1 MTAIDS
7 GQRVDDN
14 IASIAEEKQLT
25 ASQWQLIWWRFRKHR
40 AAMISVVVLAVLYT
54 TALFAGFFAPHDPTQ
69 VFSEFAEAPPQ
80 PIVLWDS
87 AGFHFPPVVYG
98 YVGERDPAT
107 LRKVYRID
115 PELRQP
121 VRFFVQGADYK
132 LLGVIPANIHLLG
145 LDDPEQPF
153 YLLGTDSLGR
163 DLLSR
168 IIVGSQISLTV
179 GLIGVFLSLILG
191 ILLGGVSG
199 YYGGWIDVVIQRLIE
214 VLRSIPTI
222 PLWLT
227 LSAAL
232 PRNLTQLQVYFGIT
246 IILSLIGWTEVARVV
261 RGKFMSLKHED
272 FILAA
277 RTIGTSRLRII
288 VFHMVPSFFSHLIA
302 ALTLAL
308 PVMILSE
315 TALSFLGLGLR
326 PPTISW
332 GTLLEGTQN
341 LNAIALTPWLLFP
354 VVPVIIT
361 VLAFNF
367 VGDGLRDAADP
378 YS

>member
-1 MTAIDS
+1 MTTLDNSQI
-7 GQRVDDN
+7 VDD
-14 IASIAEEKQLT
+14 SIVSVAEEKQLT

-40 AAMISVVVLAVLYT
+40 AAMISIVVLAVLYT
-54 TALFAGFFAPHDPTQ
+54 VALFAGFFAPHDPTQ
-69 VFSEFAEAPPQ
+69 VVSEFADAPPQ
-80 PIVLWDS
+80 PIVFIDRS
-87 AGFHFPPVVYG
+87 GFHFPPVVYG
-98 YVGERDPAT
+98 YVGERDPRT
-107 LRKVYRID
+107 LRKIYRVD
-115 PELRQP
+115 SELRQP
-121 VRFFVQGADYK
+121 VRFFVPGVEYK
-132 LLGVIPANIHLLG
+132 VLGFIPANIHLVG

-168 IIVGSQISLTV
+168 IIYGSQISLTV
-179 GLIGVFLSLILG
+179 GLVGVFLSLVLG

-214 VLRSIPTI
+214 VLRSVPTI

-232 PRNLTQLQVYFGIT
+232 PRNLTQIQVYFGIT

-277 RTIGTSRLRII
+277 QTIGTSRLRII

-354 VVPVIIT
+354 VVPVIVT

-378 YS
+378 YA

>member
-1 MTAIDS
+1 MSTLDAAQLVNNDVLS
-7 GQRVDDN
+7 V
-14 IASIAEEKQLT
+14 AEEKQLT
-25 ASQWQLIWWRFRKHR
+25 ASQWQLIWWRFRRHR

-54 TALFAGFFAPHDPTQ
+54 VALFAGFFAPHDPRE
-69 VFSEFAEAPPQ
+69 VVAEFADAPPQ
-80 PIVLWDS
+80 PIVFWDR

-98 YVGERDPAT
+98 YVGERDPST

-115 PELRQP
+115 PGLRQP
-121 VRFFVQGADYK
+121 VRFFVRGAEYR
-132 LLGVIPANIHLLG
+132 LLGVIPSNIHFIG
-145 LDDPEQPF
+145 VDDPDQPL

-163 DLLSR
+163 DMLSL
-168 IIVGSQISLTV
+168 IIFGSQISLTV
-179 GLIGVFLSLILG
+179 GLVGVFLSLILG

-199 YYGGWIDVVIQRLIE
+199 YFGGWVDVVIQRMIE

-232 PRNLTQLQVYFGIT
+232 PRNLTQIQVYFGIT

-277 RTIGTSRLRII
+277 RTIGTSRIRII

-354 VVPVIIT
+354 VLPVIIT

-378 YS
+378 YA